1 MRVIKKKVLIGL
13 IILACLGIF
22 IATAINF
29 VVISKS
35 DYKILDYDEA
45 IKLESVDAI
54 LVLGC
59 KVNGTIPSMMLGNRL
74 DMGIKLYN
82 GMNTKLLLSGDH
94 GTKEYDEVNA
104 MRDYVLEQN
113 IDTHNVFLDH
123 AGFSTYDSMY
133 RAKEVFG
140 IKKVIVV
147 TQRYHLYRSLYI
159 ANELGIEAYGVAA
172 DDIPYPMINKKNEI
186 REFLARN
193 KDFVKVMFKPSSKY
207 VGEPIDIAGDGN
219 LTLG

>member
-1 MRVIKKKVLIGL
+1 MNLRKKVIIGL
-13 IILACLGIF
+13 IILICLGLF
-22 IATAINF
+22 ISTTINF

-35 DYKILDYDEA
+35 DYKILNYDDA
-45 IKLESVDAI
+45 VKLDDVDAI
-54 LVLGC
+54 IVLGC
-59 KVNGTIPSMMLGNRL
+59 KVNGNEPSMMLKFRL
-74 DMGIKLYN
+74 DKGIELYKD
-82 GMNTKLLLSGDH
+82 MNTKLLLSGDH
-94 GTKEYDEVNA
+94 GQKEYDEVNA
-104 MRDYVLEQN
+104 MRDYVLEQE

-133 RAKEVFG
+133 RVKEVFG

-159 ANELGIEAYGVAA
+159 ANELGIEAYGVSA

-207 VGEPIDIAGDGN
+207 VGEPIDIKGDGN
-219 LTLG
+219 ITLG

>member
-1 MRVIKKKVLIGL
+1 MNLKKKVIIGL
-13 IILACLGIF
+13 IILMCLGVF
-22 IATAINF
+22 VSTTINF

-35 DYKILDYDEA
+35 DYKILNYDDA
-45 IKLESVDAI
+45 VKLEDVDAI
-54 LVLGC
+54 IVLGC
-59 KVNGTIPSMMLGNRL
+59 KVNGNEPSMMLKFRL
-74 DMGIKLYN
+74 DKGIELYKD
-82 GMNTKLLLSGDH
+82 MNTKLLLSGDH
-94 GTKEYDEVNA
+94 GQKEYDEVNA
-104 MRDYVLEQN
+104 MRDYVLEQE

-159 ANELGIEAYGVAA
+159 ANELGIEAYGISA

-207 VGEPIDIAGDGN
+207 VGEPIDIKGDGN
-219 LTLG
+219 ITLG

>member
-1 MRVIKKKVLIGL
+1 MNLKKKAIIGL
-13 IILACLGIF
+13 IILMCLGVF
-22 IATAINF
+22 IPFVINF

-35 DYKILDYDEA
+35 DYKILNYEDA
-45 IKLESVDAI
+45 VKLEDVDAI
-54 LVLGC
+54 IVLGC
-59 KVNGTIPSMMLGNRL
+59 KVNGNEPSMMLKFRL
-74 DMGIKLYN
+74 DKGIELYKD
-82 GMNTKLLLSGDH
+82 MNTKLLLSGDH
-94 GTKEYDEVNA
+94 GQKEYDEVNA
-104 MRDYVLEQN
+104 MRDYVLEKE

-159 ANELGIEAYGVAA
+159 ANELGIEAYGVSA

-207 VGEPIDIAGDGN
+207 VGEPIDIKGDGN
-219 LTLG
+219 ITLE

>member
-1 MRVIKKKVLIGL
+1 MKKKITIGL
-13 IILACLGIF
+13 ICLFCVGIF
-22 IATAINF
+22 LSLLVNF
-29 VVISKS
+29 VVVNKY
-35 DYKILDYDEA
+35 DNKILDYDEA
-45 IKLESVDAI
+45 IKLENIDAI

-59 KVNGTIPSMMLGNRL
+59 KVNGTNPSMMLGNRL

-82 GMNTKLLLSGDH
+82 GMDTKLLLSGDH

-104 MRDYVLEQN
+104 MRDYVLEQD

-140 IKKVIVV
+140 IKKVIIV

-159 ANELGIEAYGVAA
+159 ANKLGIEAYGVAA

-193 KDFVKVMFKPSSKY
+193 KDFVKVMFEPSSRY

>member
-1 MRVIKKKVLIGL
+1 MKKKVLIGL

-22 IATAINF
+22 VSLLVNS
-29 VVISKS
+29 VVVNKY
-35 DYKILDYDEA
+35 DNKILEYDAA
-45 IKLESVDAI
+45 IKLEDVDAI

-59 KVNGTIPSMMLGNRL
+59 KVNGTNPSMMLGNRL
-74 DMGIKLYN
+74 DMAIKLYN

-113 IDTHNVFLDH
+113 INTHNVFLDH

-159 ANELGIEAYGVAA
+159 ANELGIESYGVAA
-172 DDIPYPMINKKNEI
+172 DDIPYPMVNRKNEI

-207 VGEPIDIAGDGN
+207 VGESIDINGDGN

>member
-13 IILACLGIF
+13 IILVCLGIF
-22 IATAINF
+22 IAMAINF

-45 IKLESVDAI
+45 IKLENIDAI

-59 KVNGTIPSMMLGNRL
+59 KVNGTNPSMMLGNRL
-74 DMGIKLYN
+74 DMGVKLYN
-82 GMNTKLLLSGDH
+82 DMNTKLLLSGDH

-113 IDTHNVFLDH
+113 IDTNDIFLDH

-133 RAKEVFG
+133 RAKEVFD
-140 IKKVIVV
+140 IKKVIIV

-159 ANELGIEAYGVAA
+159 ANKLGIEAYGVAA
-172 DDIPYPMINKKNEI
+172 EDIPYPMINKKNEI

-207 VGEPIDIAGDGN
+207 VGEPIDITGDGN
-219 LTLG
+219 VTLD

>member
-1 MRVIKKKVLIGL
+1 MVIKKKILVCL
-13 IILACLGIF
+13 IILMCLGIGIVFF
-22 IATAINF
+22 INSLVIN
-29 VVISKS
+29 KYS
-35 DYKILDYDEA
+35 DKIIIFEDA
-45 IKLESVDAI
+45 IKLEDIDAI

-59 KVNGTIPSMMLGNRL
+59 KVNGTNPSMMLGNRL
-74 DMGIKLYN
+74 DMGVKLYN
-82 GMNTKLLLSGDH
+82 DMNTKLLLSGDH

-113 IDTHNVFLDH
+113 IDTNDIFLDH

-140 IKKVIVV
+140 IKKVIIV

-159 ANELGIEAYGVAA
+159 ANKLGIDAYGVAA

-193 KDFVKVMFKPSSKY
+193 KDFVKVMLKPSSKY
-207 VGEPIDIAGDGN
+207 VGDAIDIKGSGN
-219 LTLG
+219 VTLD

>member
-1 MRVIKKKVLIGL
+1 MKKKITIGL
-13 IILACLGIF
+13 ICLFCVGIF
-22 IATAINF
+22 LSLLVNF
-29 VVISKS
+29 VVVNKY
-35 DYKILDYDEA
+35 DNKILDYDEA

-59 KVNGTIPSMMLGNRL
+59 KVNGTNPSMMLGNRL

-104 MRDYVLEQN
+104 MRDYVLEQD

-159 ANELGIEAYGVAA
+159 ANKLGIEAYGVAA
-172 DDIPYPMINKKNEI
+172 DDIPYPMINK
-186 REFLARN
+186 
-193 KDFVKVMFKPSSKY
+193 
-207 VGEPIDIAGDGN
+207 
-219 LTLG
+219 

>member
-1 MRVIKKKVLIGL
+1 MNLKKKIIIGL
-13 IILACLGIF
+13 IVLICLGVFVSTI
-22 IATAINF
+22 IDF

-35 DYKILDYDEA
+35 DYKILNYDDA
-45 IKLESVDAI
+45 VKLEDIDAI
-54 LVLGC
+54 IVLGC
-59 KVNGTIPSMMLGNRL
+59 KVNGNDPSMMLKFRL
-74 DMGIKLYN
+74 DKGIELYRD
-82 GMNTKLLLSGDH
+82 MNTKLLLSGDH
-94 GTKEYDEVNA
+94 GQKEYDEVNV
-104 MRDYVLEQN
+104 MRDYVLEQE

-159 ANELGIEAYGVAA
+159 ANELGIEAYGVEA
-172 DDIPYPMINKKNEI
+172 DDIPYPMINKKNEV

-193 KDFVKVMFKPSSKY
+193 KDFVKVMFEPSSKY
-207 VGEPIDIAGDGN
+207 VGEPIDINGDGN

>member
-1 MRVIKKKVLIGL
+1 MKKVIIGL
-13 IILACLGIF
+13 IVLICLGVF
-22 IATAINF
+22 VSTTINF

-35 DYKILDYDEA
+35 DYKIINYEDA
-45 IKLESVDAI
+45 VKLEDVDAI
-54 LVLGC
+54 IVLGC
-59 KVNGTIPSMMLGNRL
+59 KVNGNEPSMMLRFRL
-74 DMGIKLYN
+74 DKGIELYKD
-82 GMNTKLLLSGDH
+82 MNTKLLLSGDH
-94 GTKEYDEVNA
+94 GQKEYDEVNA
-104 MRDYVLEQN
+104 MRDYVLEQE

-159 ANELGIEAYGVAA
+159 ANKLGIEAYGVAA

-193 KDFVKVMFKPSSKY
+193 KDFVKTMFKPSSKY
-207 VGEPIDIAGDGN
+207 VGESIDINGDGN
-219 LTLG
+219 VTLG

>member
-1 MRVIKKKVLIGL
+1 MKKKVIVGL
-13 IILACLGIF
+13 IILICLVVF
-22 IATAINF
+22 IPFVINF
-29 VVISKS
+29 VVISKN
-35 DYKILDYDEA
+35 DYKILNYEDA
-45 IKLESVDAI
+45 VKLEDVDAI
-54 LVLGC
+54 IVLGC
-59 KVNGTIPSMMLGNRL
+59 KVNGNEPSMMLKFRL
-74 DMGIKLYN
+74 DRGIELYKD
-82 GMNTKLLLSGDH
+82 MNTKLLLSGDH
-94 GTKEYDEVNA
+94 GQKEYDEVNA
-104 MRDYVLEQN
+104 MRDYVLEQE

-159 ANELGIEAYGVAA
+159 ANKLGIEAYGVSA

-207 VGEPIDIAGDGN
+207 VGEPIDIKGDGN
-219 LTLG
+219 ITLG

>member
-1 MRVIKKKVLIGL
+1 MKKKFIVCL
-13 IILACLGIF
+13 IIFVCLGIF
-22 IATAINF
+22 IPNIINF
-29 VVISKS
+29 VVVNRS
-35 DYKILDYDEA
+35 DYKILNYDDA
-45 IKLESVDAI
+45 IKLEDVDAI
-54 LVLGC
+54 IVLGC
-59 KVNGTIPSMMLGNRL
+59 KVNGDDPSMMLKFRL
-74 DMGIKLYN
+74 DKGIELYKD
-82 GMNTKLLLSGDH
+82 MNTKLLLSGDH
-94 GTKEYDEVNA
+94 GQKEYDEVNA
-104 MRDYVLEQN
+104 MRNYVLEQD

-140 IKKVIVV
+140 IKKVVVV

-159 ANELGIEAYGVAA
+159 ANELGIEAYGVSA

-207 VGEPIDIAGDGN
+207 VGDPIDISGDGN